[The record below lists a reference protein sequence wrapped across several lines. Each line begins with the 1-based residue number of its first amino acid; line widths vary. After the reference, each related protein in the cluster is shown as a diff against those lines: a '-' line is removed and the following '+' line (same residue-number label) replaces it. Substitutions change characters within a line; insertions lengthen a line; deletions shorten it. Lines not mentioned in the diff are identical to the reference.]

1 MSDNERIYIQLE
13 PERKE
18 KGYGAIAMPIIS
30 VLCFVGAVSVIELVV
45 PALILLVAAIVF
57 AWVGLFMCSRVRKRG
72 GTMPY
77 ARTFATLGYI
87 VCLCIIIVSVAAA
100 ACVASVGGC
109 VWGLIKEFVGIM
121 LV

>member
-18 KGYGAIAMPIIS
+18 KGYGAIAMPVIS
-30 VLCFVGAVSVIELVV
+30 VLCFMAALSVIELVV
-45 PALILLVAAIVF
+45 PAIILLVAAIVF
-57 AWVGLFMCSRVRKRG
+57 AWVGLFMCSRIRKRG

-87 VCLCIIIVSVAAA
+87 VCLLIIIVSVAAV
-100 ACVASVGGC
+100 ACVVSVGGLL
-109 VWGLIKEFVGIM
+109 WGIIKEFFTVM

>member
-1 MSDNERIYIQLE
+1 MADNERIYIQLE

-18 KGYGAIAMPIIS
+18 KGYGAVAMPVIS
-30 VLCFVGAVSVIELVV
+30 VLCFIGAFSVIELIV

-57 AWVGLFMCSRVRKRG
+57 AWIGLFMCSRIRKRG

-77 ARTFATLGYI
+77 ARTFASLGYI

-100 ACVASVGGC
+100 ACVASVGGL
-109 VWGLIKEFVGIM
+109 VWGIIKSLFGIA